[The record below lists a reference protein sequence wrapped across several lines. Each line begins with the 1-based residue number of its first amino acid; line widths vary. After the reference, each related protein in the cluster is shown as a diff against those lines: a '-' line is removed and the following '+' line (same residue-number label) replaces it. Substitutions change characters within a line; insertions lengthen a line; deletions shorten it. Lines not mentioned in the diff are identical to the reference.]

1 MSFLIPAPLKPG
13 DTIAIVPTARAI
25 TVEELRDG
33 IELAESWG
41 IRVKLGAEQH
51 RNSYVL
57 QPSVERLRFPGL
69 PTEWWQYD
77 LVG

>member
-1 MSFLIPAPLKPG
+1 
-13 DTIAIVPTARAI
+13 
-25 TVEELRDG
+25 VEELRDG